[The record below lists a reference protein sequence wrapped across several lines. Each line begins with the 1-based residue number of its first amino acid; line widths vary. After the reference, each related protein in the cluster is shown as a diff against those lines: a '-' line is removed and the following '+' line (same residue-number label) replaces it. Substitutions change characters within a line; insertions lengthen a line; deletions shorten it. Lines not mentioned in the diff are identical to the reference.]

1 MLLTTSS
8 PVEITGREVKMSKV
22 DMEMVSWT
30 GRRVPSQ
37 RQVAVLGMD
46 TELRLEGILLNPR
59 TKGLCASACGVISQT
74 TIRALPGKSSD
85 DRLTGPSR
93 ANRGAHT
100 ASSQFHRRDS
110 WEEVGVKEN
119 DALQNHCTCCAGAR
133 NAWRD
138 PSDEQTP
145 PTFYSA
151 EPITT
156 PLWSI
161 TASRDLRG
169 AQGQASLRSSTTCKA
184 VYHTREILSRR
195 NREVLACGTFQS
207 GCLTR

>member
-1 MLLTTSS
+1 
-8 PVEITGREVKMSKV
+8 
-22 DMEMVSWT
+22 MEMVSWT

-46 TELRLEGILLNPR
+46 TELRLEGILLDPR
-59 TKGLCASACGVISQT
+59 TKRLCASACGVISQT

-85 DRLTGPSR
+85 DRLTDPSR

-100 ASSQFHRRDS
+100 ASSQVHRRDS

-138 PSDEQTP
+138 PSDEQAP
-145 PTFYSA
+145 PKIYSA

-156 PLWSI
+156 PTVVNYKRIEIFEVHKDKRACDQVRPAKRSTIRARAFLGA
-161 TASRDLRG
+161 TARFLH
-169 AQGQASLRSSTTCKA
+169 AVHFSLG
-184 VYHTREILSRR
+184 V
-195 NREVLACGTFQS
+195 
-207 GCLTR
+207 